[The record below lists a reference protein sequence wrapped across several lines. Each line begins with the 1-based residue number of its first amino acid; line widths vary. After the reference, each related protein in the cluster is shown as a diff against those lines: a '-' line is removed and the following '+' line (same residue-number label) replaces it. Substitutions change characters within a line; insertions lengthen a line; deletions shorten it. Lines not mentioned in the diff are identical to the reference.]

1 LLDSPL
7 QRLANH
13 LLTPLEKFI
22 FPAKENPLKERTV
35 STKKKLLLSTLV
47 ILLVGGLWG
56 YKKVKSMIRGG
67 DIEDIAVFVP
77 KDVSFFMANRGA
89 GEQKFEFS
97 RMGEIMENAGPR
109 TQSYLNKVRELATP
123 VLGFDPFV
131 SANWQAT
138 GMSFYRPAG
147 FAIAGDSMDNMHLLF
162 FLPVGNESTL
172 LETLDGVFTRAGGTV
187 DIEQVEDHDLHVI
200 QNLGGF
206 FPLALN
212 YAEHDD
218 YVIGVFG
225 MQGSFEPVAT
235 LDRIWTMEDGASLMD
250 DKAFNNRL
258 AATGSTWHSLSYTSA
273 EAMDLILTGISEL
286 ASVYG
291 MDPGVLPTGG
301 SAGMGTTHMTDD
313 AFRYR
318 GAQRMMPGLVEAA
331 WFEGVTGK
339 DKLGSKIP
347 GKALLAMRGSID
359 VPALWEGAMAQDL
372 GAQGFVTTMLA
383 DGLNLDI
390 EKDIVQNIEGHF
402 STVVFEP
409 DFQAM
414 MPEFLTYAP
423 VKNSAPLATLMD
435 SGCRLLS
442 LWGAQLDKDESG
454 IWCTD
459 GANTFMGIAHDHF
472 LFGMSAKPKPYRKL
486 DGEGYLNK
494 LPKAAQTGLKSG
506 PPGYLFLNATEIFN
520 LGQAQKDTLESLI
533 GEPIPL
539 PPSLPI
545 AGVSASVDLFASDPE
560 TPLEQGTTPYDA
572 RIEVQV
578 LAAEGGIQEWLSQHL
593 EETIVWAE
601 GVAEDVTS
609 SGVEAPA
616 VAGVQATLKEI
627 SDWQIMGAEEL
638 GEPYAACGSEEKAQA
653 LVNGGD
659 PNTVYTHED
668 RTCFENIGWSP
679 AAGSVA
685 FWTVTQGPSGAPTG
699 FTVYGMENGGNTSS
713 LQHPANGQ

>member
-1 LLDSPL
+1 
-7 QRLANH
+7 
-13 LLTPLEKFI
+13 
-22 FPAKENPLKERTV
+22 
-35 STKKKLLLSTLV
+35 
-47 ILLVGGLWG
+47 
-56 YKKVKSMIRGG
+56 
-67 DIEDIAVFVP
+67 
-77 KDVSFFMANRGA
+77 
-89 GEQKFEFS
+89 
-97 RMGEIMENAGPR
+97 MENAGPR
-109 TQSYLNKVRELATP
+109 TQFYLDQVREAATP
-123 VLGFDPFV
+123 ILGFDPLV

-147 FAIAGDSMDNMHLLF
+147 IAIAGNSMEHLHLLF
-162 FLPVGNESTL
+162 FLPVGNESKL

-212 YAEHDD
+212 YAAHED

-235 LDRIWTMEDGASLMD
+235 LDNIWNMEDGASLMD

-258 AATGSTWHSLSYTSA
+258 AATGSTWHSLTYTSA
-273 EAMDLILTGISEL
+273 EAMEMIMMGIGEL
-286 ASVYG
+286 ASMYG
-291 MDPGVLPTGG
+291 MDASVIPSAG

-318 GAQRMMPGLVEAA
+318 GAQRMLPGLIEAA
-331 WFEGVTGK
+331 WFEGVSGK

-347 GKALLAMRGSID
+347 GNALLAMRGSID
-359 VPALWEGAMAQDL
+359 IPALWEGAMAQDL
-372 GAQGFVTTMLA
+372 GAQSFVTGMLA

-402 STVVFEP
+402 STVFFEP

-414 MPEFLTYAP
+414 MPEFLAYAP

-442 LWGAQLDKDESG
+442 LWGAQLEKDDSG

-459 GANTFMGIAHDHF
+459 GTSTFMGIAHDHF
-472 LFGMSAKPKPYRKL
+472 LLGMSADPKQYRKL
-486 DGEGYLNK
+486 EGEGYLNK

-506 PPGYLFLNATEIFN
+506 SAGYLFLNVAEAFAVGI
-520 LGQAQKDTLESLI
+520 AQKDTLEELTGASMLI
-533 GEPIPL
+533 

-545 AGVSASVDLFASDPE
+545 AGLSASVDLFSSEPE
-560 TPLEQGTTPYDA
+560 TELEQGTTPYDV
-572 RIEVQV
+572 RIEVQA

-601 GVAEDVTS
+601 SLAEEVAPA
-609 SGVEAPA
+609 GVEAPA
-616 VAGVQATLKEI
+616 AGSVQGTLKEI
-627 SDWQIMGAEEL
+627 ADWQIMGAEEL

-659 PNTVYTHED
+659 PNTVYTNED

-679 AAGSVA
+679 AAGTVA
-685 FWTVTQGPSGAPTG
+685 FWTVTQGPSGAPTS
-699 FTVYGMENGGNTSS
+699 FTVYGMENGGSTSS